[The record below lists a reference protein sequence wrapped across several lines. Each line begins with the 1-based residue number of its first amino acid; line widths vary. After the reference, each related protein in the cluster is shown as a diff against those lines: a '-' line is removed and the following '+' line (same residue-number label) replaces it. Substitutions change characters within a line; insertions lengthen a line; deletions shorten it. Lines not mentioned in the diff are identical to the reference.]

1 MSDTP
6 HQINRVVKHRGV
18 KVPTFLYGTAWKET
32 QTETLTHQAIA
43 SGFLGID
50 TANQRMHYYEAGVGE
65 GVQQALIEIG
75 LDRGDL
81 FLQSKFT
88 YVSSQD
94 HRLPYDPKADYSTQV
109 MQSFESS
116 LAHLNTTYLDAYLL
130 HGPSVNQG
138 LSAADWEVWRTL
150 QALQKAGSVKLIGV
164 SNVGFDQLK
173 LLIDKA
179 EIMPAFVQNRCFAR
193 TKWDVRIREL
203 CHAHDIRYQGFSLLT
218 ANVTELSGPKVH
230 EIAERLSCSVPQI
243 VFRFALQLGMIPLT
257 GSTSQR
263 HMEEDLEVYDFELNE
278 ADMDMIENIAFG
290 NAH

>member
-1 MSDTP
+1 MSDTS
-6 HQINRVVKHRGV
+6 HKINRYVTHRGV
-18 KVPTFLYGTAWKET
+18 RVPTLLYGTAWKEA
-32 QTETLTHQAIA
+32 QTETLTQQAITA
-43 SGFLGID
+43 GFRGID
-50 TANQRMHYYEAGVGE
+50 TANQRMHYSEAGVGE
-65 GVQQALIEIG
+65 GVQQSLTEMS
-75 LDRGDL
+75 LNRGDL

-88 YVSSQD
+88 YVNSQD

-130 HGPSVNQG
+130 HGPSMSQG

-150 QALQKAGSVKLIGV
+150 QTLQKSGSVKLIGV

-230 EIAERLSCSVPQI
+230 EIAERLSCSVPQV

-257 GSTSQR
+257 GTTSQR
-263 HMEEDLEVYDFELNE
+263 HMEEDLEIYDFELGE
-278 ADMDMIENIAFG
+278 TDMDTLENIAF
-290 NAH
+290 